1 MSFSLARRYGEDDP
15 DRMSTIEGFKQADQ
29 ALREDEKDM
38 AHVANL
44 MFKSPIYRNQMER
57 VAEITHEKGKISEK
71 QKSEFVNWLH
81 DMAQMGAEGAA
92 SETMRQG
99 LNVTSEAGT
108 AISGAAG
115 GIASIGAVIQGA
127 MEISNSDDPAIQ
139 AEAAVN
145 VASGAA
151 GGAAAALDL
160 TATVLGAAPVPGA
173 RVLAGIS
180 FVLGGLARG
189 VGAIVKDITIKKHYE
204 HHNQGTENLFDGN
217 RAQENDNWYR
227 GKYESH
233 GVGYFKNNDR
243 VFGPN
248 IQEKPEF
255 QHLKK
260 VVLHATK
267 MKQEAKDVME
277 WQATHGAHIGVSK
290 KEAFKLKGDT
300 DLMGIDFSN
309 FEPEELLET
318 TNDPQIVNAINHL
331 RKRHLQFKTADKQ
344 GGPSGWLV
352 VKDDKWHEQAQR
364 LQGMIEDKKHI
375 KDEIHED
382 YQRMQKF
389 LKSRT
394 IDELKQLK
402 KSDAWHNRA
411 GKKSDY
417 GFDREVTLAKDG
429 GEIAKWSPNDHSIDI
444 TSTGKW
450 GRFV

>member
-233 GVGYFKNNDR
+233 GVGYFKNNEGDR

-277 WQATHGAHIGVSK
+277 WQA
-290 KEAFKLKGDT
+290 
-300 DLMGIDFSN
+300 
-309 FEPEELLET
+309 
-318 TNDPQIVNAINHL
+318 
-331 RKRHLQFKTADKQ
+331 
-344 GGPSGWLV
+344 
-352 VKDDKWHEQAQR
+352 
-364 LQGMIEDKKHI
+364 
-375 KDEIHED
+375 
-382 YQRMQKF
+382 KF